1 MTNRL
6 VKDGKSKSDILIG
19 NGTVV
24 TLGRDNRL
32 IEQGAVLVRDG
43 RIVTIDSDAT
53 LRQQHPGAEYVDA
66 NDGLIMP
73 GFLCTHTHFYG
84 AFARGMAI
92 PGDPPRNFP
101 EILESLWWRLDKLL
115 TLDDTRASAEMFMVD
130 AIRNGTT
137 CLVDHHASP
146 NAVDGSLDVIAE
158 VVEQAGIRAC
168 LAYEVS
174 DRDGLTVIAD
184 GIHENERFI
193 RSLRSKRRQPAEAGM
208 VAASYGLHASFTLST
223 ATLERCAAGGADLG
237 VGFHIHVAEDISDEK
252 DSTTRYGMRV
262 VNRLEAD
269 RILGPHSIA
278 AHCVHV
284 RSDEI
289 SRLAETHT
297 NSVHNPRSNMNNA
310 VGRAPVEEMI
320 RAGVNVGLGND
331 GFSMNMMQEMKAA
344 YLLHKLAREDP
355 RAMPADLVL
364 NLAFQHN
371 ARIMDAIFRPFCN
384 DFPRVGELSVGSAA
398 DLILLDYLP
407 PTPLSSGNFPWHLI
421 FGIDGHQVNSTMVAG
436 RWLMRNRQ
444 LLTVD
449 EARIHARARELSRAL
464 WKRM

>member
-1 MTNRL
+1 M
-6 VKDGKSKSDILIG
+6 SDILIG

-24 TLGRDNRL
+24 TLGSDNRL
-32 IEQGAVLVRDG
+32 IERGAVLVHNG
-43 RIVTIDSDAT
+43 RIAGIDSDAA
-53 LRQQHPGAEYVDA
+53 LRQQHPDAEYVDA
-66 NDGLIMP
+66 KDGLIMP

-101 EILESLWWRLDKLL
+101 EILERLWWQLDKLL
-115 TLDDTRASAEMFMVD
+115 TLDDCRASAEMFMVD

-137 CLVDHHASP
+137 CIVDHHASP
-146 NAVDGSLDVIAE
+146 NAIDGSLDVIAE
-158 VVEQAGIRAC
+158 AIEQAGIRAC

-174 DRDGLTVIAD
+174 DRDGLTVVAD
-184 GIHENERFI
+184 SIRENERFI
-193 RSLRSKRRQPAEAGM
+193 RSLRLKRRQSAEAGM

-237 VGFHIHVAEDISDEK
+237 VGFHIHVAEDVSDER
-252 DSTTRYGMRV
+252 DSTTRYSMRV
-262 VNRLEAD
+262 VDRLEAD
-269 RILGPHSIA
+269 HILGPRSIA

-284 RSDEI
+284 RSGEI

-331 GFSMNMMQEMKAA
+331 GFSMNMMQEMKTA
-344 YLLHKLAREDP
+344 YLLHKLALEDP

-371 ARIMDAIFRPFCN
+371 ARIMDAVFSPFCN

-407 PTPLSSGNFPWHLI
+407 PTPLISGNFPWHLI
-421 FGIDGHQVNSTMVAG
+421 FGMDGHQVSSTMVAG

-449 EARIHARARELSRAL
+449 EARIHARARELSQAL
-464 WKRM
+464 WKRVI

>member
-1 MTNRL
+1 MEPLKHYSVLNVLRTSVPER
-6 VKDGKSKSDILIG
+6 GHQCQASTCSIG
-19 NGTVV
+19 
-24 TLGRDNRL
+24 
-32 IEQGAVLVRDG
+32 
-43 RIVTIDSDAT
+43 
-53 LRQQHPGAEYVDA
+53 
-66 NDGLIMP
+66 
-73 GFLCTHTHFYG
+73 GFSG

-137 CLVDHHASP
+137 CMVDHHASP

-174 DRDGLTVIAD
+174 DRDGLTVVAD
-184 GIHENERFI
+184 GIRENERFI
-193 RSLRSKRRQPAEAGM
+193 RSLHSKRRQPAEAGM
-208 VAASYGLHASFTLST
+208 VAASYGLHASFTLNS

-262 VNRLEAD
+262 VDRLEAD
-269 RILGPHSIA
+269 HILGPRSIA

-289 SRLAETHT
+289 SRLAQTHT

-310 VGRAPVEEMI
+310 VGRAPVEEMV

-331 GFSMNMMQEMKAA
+331 GFSMNMMQEMKTA
-344 YLLHKLAREDP
+344 YLLHKLALEDP

-371 ARIMDAIFRPFCN
+371 ARIMDAVFSPFCN

-421 FGIDGHQVNSTMVAG
+421 FGMDGHQVNSTMVAG